1 MGVTFQPYTPAT
13 SLGDEL
19 AIIFAFSAAMVGTMI
34 IYVFFWRSMLPCLSI
49 QVRDSALAVHLSMPQ
64 YLNHFAPELYL
75 LTSKLL
81 DTFPINADTN
91 QN

>member
-34 IYVFFWRSMLPCLSI
+34 IYVFFWRSMLP
-49 QVRDSALAVHLSMPQ
+49 
-64 YLNHFAPELYL
+64 YL
-75 LTSKLL
+75 LFHFIASAPAF
-81 DTFPINADTN
+81 DPSIP
-91 QN
+91 